1 MPKKVIYLISL
12 VLILALAGT
21 NVVFGDVTIE
31 RRISASSDDGEEA
44 VNPGYQGSYNTSSDL
59 EMLDDHS
66 DNGGRQFVGMNF
78 RDIAIPPGAY
88 NHFVVE
94 KIKIPISQEET
105 K

>member
-44 VNPGYQGSYNTSSDL
+44 VNPGNRNYNTSSDL